1 MAAIAVRDRPLEALI
16 DDQPVSNLLPGVV
29 SCRPPTGIDSGEG
42 VRLHETQAASKT
54 RPARLWLPLRAGS
67 LPEQQR
73 RSRDFQGDF
82 AALVVCCRLRSGLCR
97 FAP

>member
-54 RPARLWLPLRAGS
+54 RPARFVASASGGLAPRAA
-67 LPEQQR
+67 
-73 RSRDFQGDF
+73 
-82 AALVVCCRLRSGLCR
+82 AALT
-97 FAP
+97 